1 MLSLTL
7 RATTTLTCSL
17 HSSGYLSVCNRD
29 GFMMQYCKS
38 GMWGAGLYFAEK
50 ASCECLR
57 LKCCSSTA
65 VCMRPV
71 LCSWALHCCT
81 LYHWPFAISHAWA
94 LRRRLCLQ
102 TPMITATDAPTVCLD
117 TTQQQAEALHPRHS
131 VFCFVNNVTCVDT
144 TGLFC
149 FVCVRT
155 CR

>member
-57 LKCCSSTA
+57 LKCCSTKLYAPSAVQLGTA
-65 VCMRPV
+65 
-71 LCSWALHCCT
+71 LLHIISLAIRNISC
-81 LYHWPFAISHAWA
+81 LGFAAPFVPADSHDYSYRCANG
-94 LRRRLCLQ
+94 
-102 TPMITATDAPTVCLD
+102 MKCLD